1 MLRFF
6 YSRNCR
12 NILTLR
18 KFSLAFEKRYAIIQ
32 LGEYPIII
40 DIISFD
46 CGKDDEYETGF
57 S

>member
-6 YSRNCR
+6 IREIVRIFCLYER
-12 NILTLR
+12 
-18 KFSLAFEKRYAIIQ
+18 FSLAFEKRYAIIQ